1 MQSWIN
7 LFTVLDKLTFS
18 LKECHYTFICL
29 RKAKTE
35 YFLHII
41 CGKRLKTG
49 YSPCCACAIL
59 FVLVDYYLSFPWF
72 PIRLRNIRAIL
83 YLLIQGVGIHSFE
96 EIFNDL

>member
-1 MQSWIN
+1 MSVPSGIVS
-7 LFTVLDKLTFS
+7 FVSPRISAIS
-18 LKECHYTFICL
+18 LKISGNKTNYFFRDQTL
-29 RKAKTE
+29 KA
-35 YFLHII
+35 
-41 CGKRLKTG
+41 G

>member
-1 MQSWIN
+1 MSVPMFYDVIN
-7 LFTVLDKLTFS
+7 NNKTPAQASHWPENNEIRAMVQ
-18 LKECHYTFICL
+18 
-29 RKAKTE
+29 KAG
-35 YFLHII
+35 IQI
-41 CGKRLKTG
+41 LKTG

-72 PIRLRNIRAIL
+72 PVRLRNIRAIL

>member
-1 MQSWIN
+1 M
-7 LFTVLDKLTFS
+7 KS
-18 LKECHYTFICL
+18 LLKFEYL
-29 RKAKTE
+29 KA
-35 YFLHII
+35 
-41 CGKRLKTG
+41 G

-72 PIRLRNIRAIL
+72 PIRLRNIRSIL